1 MMRSSGQDIL
11 LPEKAKRKTSR
22 SLFFEVHSTDRDRRI
37 YKTSNE
43 FRWRFPVPIKEV
55 QQLRIIGGSIPRPLY
70 NIDVP
75 YNSFTIDIGGTRTTI
90 TLTPGSYDET
100 ALATEI
106 AAKINLIASHPNI
119 FTVSISSTT
128 GHFILTRTV
137 GSASFSLLFET
148 GLYRDLIDASTGGL
162 LEPNSPASLLGFQ
175 PAVDVSDAG
184 TGRIISPFAVQLRDR
199 VSRIYLYLNYEST
212 QDLTAISR
220 GLGRKEP
227 SLIIYMDQGDAYMK
241 FLNKETYDLFVL
253 SAPAPISRI
262 STLDISFR
270 DEFYRPINFNGREV
284 TLLFEATA
292 FDY

>member
-1 MMRSSGQDIL
+1 MRSSGQDIL
-11 LPEKAKRKTSR
+11 LPEKAKRKSSR

-37 YKTSNE
+37 YKNSNE
-43 FRWRFPVPIKEV
+43 FRWRFPAPIKEV
-55 QQLRIIGGSIPRPLY
+55 QQLKIIGGSIPRPLY

-75 YNSFTIDIGGTRTTI
+75 YNSFTIDIGGTKSTVTI
-90 TLTPGSYDET
+90 TPGSYDET
-100 ALATEI
+100 ALASEI
-106 AAKINLIASHPNI
+106 AAKINIIASPPNI
-119 FTVSISSTT
+119 FTVAISSVT
-128 GHFILTRTV
+128 GQFILTRTV
-137 GSASFSLLFET
+137 GSAAFSLLFDT
-148 GLYRDLIDASTGGL
+148 GLYRDLIDTTTGGL
-162 LEPNSPASLLGFQ
+162 LEPNSPATILGFQ

-184 TGRIISPFAVQLRDR
+184 TGRITSPFAVQLRDR
-199 VSRIYLYLNYEST
+199 NNRIYLYLNYEST

-227 SLIIYMDQGDAYMK
+227 SLIIYMDQGDSHVK

-262 STLDISFR
+262 TTLDVSFR